1 MIIIWIILACGT
13 AIIAHRIGSS
23 VSAKRKKRSGV
34 DAFTK
39 AILALLDG
47 DNSAALNFLKQ
58 SIKEQPQQIE
68 PFLRLGDVLR
78 ETGEI
83 NRAIQ
88 IHRELT
94 VRTGID
100 KATLARVYLSL
111 ARDYSKGM
119 RLDRAMAVYEKA
131 LEIDPENEKAMEE
144 LLKVCEDLGEW
155 EKAYSVRREISRIRK
170 ADDTRMLALYKANTG
185 KFYLD
190 KGDLKSAESNL
201 KDALRIDSDCV
212 AAYLHLGDYYYQA
225 GEIDSAI
232 SAWRRLVTMFPQ
244 IAYITFS
251 RLEKAFYEKGRY
263 EKIVDLY
270 NDLLE
275 RNPRDVRTLMN
286 LANIH
291 RKKGNFDEAIRLCQ
305 TAIEIDPSSR
315 RVKQALARL
324 YYEKGETERSLMT
337 MVEALNGF
345 SADEEN
351 YTCRNCGYRSNEVLW
366 RCPRCRAWETFVS
379 DNP

>member
-1 MIIIWIILACGT
+1 MTIIWIILLCAVV
-13 AIIAHRIGSS
+13 IIAHRVWSS
-23 VSAKRKKRSGV
+23 ASAKRKKAGGTNS
-34 DAFTK
+34 FTRGL
-39 AILALLDG
+39 LALIDR
-47 DNSAALNFLKQ
+47 DYNNALGLLKQ
-58 SIKEQPQQIE
+58 AIKEQPQEIE

-78 ETGEI
+78 ESGEI

-94 VRTGID
+94 VRAGID
-100 KATLARVYLSL
+100 KPTLARVYLSL

-119 RLDRAMAVYEKA
+119 RLDRAMAVYEKV
-131 LEIDPENEKAMEE
+131 LEIDPDNERAMEE
-144 LLKVCEDLGEW
+144 VLKVYEDLGEW
-155 EKAYSVRREISRIRK
+155 EKAYSIRREISKIRK
-170 ADDTRMLALYKANTG
+170 IDDTKMLALYKANVG

-190 KGDLKSAESNL
+190 KGDLKRAESNL
-201 KDALRIDSDCV
+201 KDALRIDSDCP
-212 AAYLHLGDYYYQA
+212 AAYLYLGDYYYES
-225 GEIDSAI
+225 GDIDSAI
-232 SAWRRLVTMFPQ
+232 SAWRRIVTMSPQ

-270 NDLLE
+270 NDVLE

-305 TAIEIDPSSR
+305 TALEFEPGAR

-324 YYEKGETERSLMT
+324 YYEKGDTERSLMA
-337 MVEALNGF
+337 MVEAFNGF
-345 SADEEN
+345 SSDEEN
-351 YTCRNCGYRSNEVLW
+351 YICRNCGYKSNEVLW
-366 RCPRCRAWETFVS
+366 RCPRCKVWETFI
-379 DNP
+379 